1 MQEKLRNVLFCNLW
15 KQWLLGSTSCYG
27 GKQALHSGRPQL
39 IESDGKRQHV
49 NEKQAEAQRTRLS
62 KQKCVSDSDSSPRE
76 PCDKKTPARPVT
88 HSKSSEMKFMMDLR
102 HCKSISWSAM
112 SESLQPM
119 DNRPPG
125 SSIHGISQAR
135 ILEWVP
141 ISFSKGSS
149 QSRDQTNVSCT
160 GRQILYHW
168 ATREASKPCP
178 NHELNVHS
186 DQWV

>member
-1 MQEKLRNVLFCNLW
+1 MGFTVLLW
-15 KQWLLGSTSCYG
+15 RETGIAFWKTTTHWKWL
-27 GKQALHSGRPQL
+27 KKAAHKWKAGRGT
-39 IESDGKRQHV
+39 ED
-49 NEKQAEAQRTRLS
+49 AS
-62 KQKCVSDSDSSPRE
+62 KQTEKCVSDSDSSRRE
-76 PCDKKTPARPVT
+76 PCDKKTSARPVT
-88 HSKSSEMKFMMDLR
+88 HSKSSEMIFMMDLR
-102 HCKSISWSAM
+102 HCKSISWAAM
-112 SESLQPM
+112 SESLQLM

-125 SSIHGISQAR
+125 SSVHGISQAR

-178 NHELNVHS
+178 NHELYVHS